1 MKDHAGNFFCV
12 ARYKFTLQICWRVNQ
27 HLHHLSI
34 TSEVN
39 RTIRR
44 CLFIVQSSGRI
55 CHFLPITKFSN
66 LIGYELS

>member
-1 MKDHAGNFFCV
+1 MKNQAGFFLCGSLQV
-12 ARYKFTLQICWRVNQ
+12 HFTNLLARKAAFLK
-27 HLHHLSI
+27 I

-44 CLFIVQSSGRI
+44 CLFIVQSPGRI
-55 CHFLPITKFSN
+55 CHFLPITKFSK